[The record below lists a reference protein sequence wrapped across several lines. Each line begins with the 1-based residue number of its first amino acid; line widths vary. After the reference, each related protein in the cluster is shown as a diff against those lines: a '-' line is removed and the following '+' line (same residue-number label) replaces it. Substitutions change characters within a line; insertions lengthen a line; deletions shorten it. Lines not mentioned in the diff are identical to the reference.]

1 MPHTRRLIRSA
12 TFPST
17 KATQISRT
25 HNFFR
30 GQQNKIWTDNIK
42 VLQIT
47 RHLNKKRSTIW
58 PLIPKILKQTKPC
71 NIQEF
76 NLWKR
81 SSTTKQKNISIGE
94 KTIMYSCYSQ
104 LLQIFQIVNKMTYH
118 ESNSTD
124 IQQISLPMLSIAMT
138 YNTKCNRDQPV

>member
-1 MPHTRRLIRSA
+1 MPHTRRLIKSA
-12 TFPST
+12 TFPFT
-17 KATQISRT
+17 KAAQIFRT

-58 PLIPKILKQTKPC
+58 PLIPKILKQPKPC

-81 SSTTKQKNISIGE
+81 SLTTKQKKHKHRG

-118 ESNSTD
+118 KSNSTD
-124 IQQISLPMLSIAMT
+124 IQQISLPMLSIAVT
-138 YNTKCNRDQPV
+138 YNTKCNGDQPV